1 MPSIAAQPFGSL
13 TIGNVETSLMMKSTN
28 SGLFAIY
35 HYKQTT
41 FRATYSL
48 WVPGLTKQ
56 LVSVMGRVRLCND
69 SKAISASQCPPCG
82 PRTSLALCIL
92 ALHLPVSV
100 GESLDHPIP
109 GATKNSVPQLRPK
122 VHAPLQARLDIQ
134 VRQDHKAD
142 HRRLSNRIGTNL
154 IRPLA
159 FLSP

>member
-82 PRTSLALCIL
+82 PRTFLALCIL
-92 ALHLPVSV
+92 ALHLPVLV
-100 GESLDHPIP
+100 DESLDYP
-109 GATKNSVPQLRPK
+109 GVTKNLVPQLRPK
-122 VHAPLQARLDIQ
+122 VHVPLQARLDIQ
-134 VRQDHKAD
+134 VCQDPKAD

-154 IRPLA
+154 IAL
-159 FLSP
+159 

>member
-69 SKAISASQCPPCG
+69 SKAISASQCSPCG

-92 ALHLPVSV
+92 ALHLPVLV
-100 GESLDHPIP
+100 DESLDYP
-109 GATKNSVPQLRPK
+109 GVTKNLVPQLRPK
-122 VHAPLQARLDIQ
+122 VRAPLQARLNIQ
-134 VRQDHKAD
+134 VCQDHKAD
-142 HRRLSNRIGTNL
+142 HRHFSNRIGTNL
-154 IRPLA
+154 IRP
-159 FLSP
+159 